1 MTKLTFELTRPAK
14 RFGGDRYEADIGDNK
29 PWVLYIPQSGSR
41 SGKGEIIA
49 DAFEITF
56 EPK

>member
-1 MTKLTFELTRPAK
+1 MKKILFELTRPARK
-14 RFGGDRYEADIGDNK
+14 FGGDRYEADIGDPK
-29 PWVLYIPQSGSR
+29 PWVLYIPQSVSR
-41 SGKGEIIA
+41 DPSGQVIA